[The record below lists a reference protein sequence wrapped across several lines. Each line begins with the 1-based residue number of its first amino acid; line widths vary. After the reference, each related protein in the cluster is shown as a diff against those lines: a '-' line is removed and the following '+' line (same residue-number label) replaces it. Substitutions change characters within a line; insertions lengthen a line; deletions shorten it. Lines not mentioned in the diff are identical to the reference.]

1 MTNVTHIA
9 VPDPHDPVELS
20 FAIRLVI
27 ERYVATH
34 GNNPATQI
42 DVLGAIDA
50 ARIEAYFMP
59 SKLPGA
65 TQ

>member
-1 MTNVTHIA
+1 MQVAIA
-9 VPDPHDPVELS
+9 VPDPGDAVELS
-20 FAIRLVI
+20 YALRLII

-34 GNNPATQI
+34 GNNPLTQI
-42 DVLGAIDA
+42 EVLGAIDA
-50 ARIEAYFMP
+50 ARVEVYFMP

>member
-1 MTNVTHIA
+1 MQLTVL
-9 VPDPHDPVELS
+9 VPDAGDAVELS
-20 FAIRLVI
+20 YAVRLLI
-27 ERYVATH
+27 ERYVARH

-50 ARIEAYFMP
+50 ARVDVYLMP

-65 TQ
+65 RKHD

>member
-1 MTNVTHIA
+1 MQIAIA
-9 VPDPHDPVELS
+9 VPDPGDAVELS
-20 FAIRLVI
+20 YALRVII

-34 GNNPATQI
+34 GNTPATQI

-50 ARIEAYFMP
+50 ARVDVYFMP

-65 TQ
+65 RQ